1 MGFLTGN
8 KTEEERIQEEIN
20 KILTEGQVLIDLAV
34 GTHGYVCF
42 KKMQLNFD
50 RMSKYDFSIFWYERI
65 VIYFNL

>member
-8 KTEEERIQEEIN
+8 KTEEERIQEEKN

-42 KKMQLNFD
+42 KKMQL
-50 RMSKYDFSIFWYERI
+50 K
-65 VIYFNL
+65 FNSNCCDCW

>member
-42 KKMQLNFD
+42 KKMQL
-50 RMSKYDFSIFWYERI
+50 K
-65 VIYFNL
+65 FNSNCCDCWWFTNS

>member
-34 GTHGYVCF
+34 GTQGMF
-42 KKMQLNFD
+42 A
-50 RMSKYDFSIFWYERI
+50 SKRC
-65 VIYFNL
+65 N